1 MEYCTACG
9 TPLGQG
15 WDFCRRCGQAVG
27 AEYSPQMP
35 AQPYPPGAPA
45 PYSQATVT
53 QVPSTGPGRADV
65 TAALVILAGVG
76 LGIAALFPDFYHGGH
91 SLASD
96 NATLVYNLINFGGW
110 ALAAMLVLLARNA
123 MGAWLAAGVTAS
135 TLGFYLLD
143 TGAVARYGTHIAAT
157 GFWLGQAN
165 WVVCAAG
172 TLGALYAA
180 RSRGVLGGIKLGPVA
195 LPLLAAVAGIGAA
208 VAYAPGWDRYR
219 IVAGTTGRSVSFTNP
234 DAFHNPAA
242 VIVGHVVVIVVLVVA
257 PVLATLLQPGVGA
270 AAALAGLA
278 IPQVAN
284 VAQGLTGLLGS
295 VAPATVGLTAEQV
308 SSLRATLSVRATPWF
323 WAEAVA
329 VGLLLLVFLA
339 RVLTLRPEESR

>member
-15 WDFCRRCGQAVG
+15 WAFCGRCGKPVE
-27 AEYSPQMP
+27 AEHPQPIP
-35 AQPYPPGAPA
+35 AQPYPHG
-45 PYSQATVT
+45 S
-53 QVPSTGPGRADV
+53 PSASRQSNKLSGRDV
-65 TAALVILAGVG
+65 AAALLLLTGVG

-96 NATLVYNLINFGGW
+96 NTTLVYNLINFGGW
-110 ALAAMLVLLARNA
+110 ALAAMLVLLVRSG

-143 TGAVARYGTHIAAT
+143 TGYVGHYGTHIAAT

-172 TLGALYAA
+172 TAVALYAA
-180 RSRGVLGGIKLGPVA
+180 KRRGVLGGVKLGPVA
-195 LPLLAAVAGIGAA
+195 LPLLAAVAGIAAA
-208 VAYAPGWDRYR
+208 VAYAPGWERYR
-219 IVAGTTGRSVSFTNP
+219 VVIGTTGRSVSFTNP
-234 DAFHNPAA
+234 NAFHHPAA
-242 VIVGHVVVIVVLVVA
+242 IIVGHVLVMVVLVLG
-257 PVLATLLQPGVGA
+257 PILATLLQPGVGA

-295 VAPATVGLTAEQV
+295 VAPATLGLSAQRV
-308 SSLRATLSVRATPWF
+308 ASLRATLSVRATPWF

-329 VGLLLLVFLA
+329 VGLLVLVFLA
-339 RVLTLRPEESR
+339 RVLTLRPYDQVSPSDLA